1 MVPTEY
7 PEIIMKLK
15 EIMLSKLIF
24 VVIFFFLLLSGCKQG
39 TRNVDGP
46 TFGSI
51 HISVDESFFT
61 VFDSQ
66 INTFESIY
74 KDTKIK
80 VSYYDELKTVHDLLT
95 GSSKLIVLSREL
107 NWDEKK
113 VFEKKQIV
121 PRTTKIAYDGI
132 ALVTNKGNRDTLLTY
147 DNLLKILNGT
157 ILNWNQLNDK
167 SQNSRIKLIFDS
179 KNSGIIRYLFE
190 KAGIKSLS
198 GTISYSLNSNQEV
211 LDYVTDNKDAI
222 GFISIS
228 WISDREDTTQ
238 LSFRKGINVIAIS
251 PPDTSKSAGTYY
263 QPYQAYIA
271 QKSYPLWR
279 AVYIINGDP
288 RAGLSL
294 GFTGFVASEKGQR
307 IILKSGL
314 VPATMPVRLVEIY
327 N

>member
-1 MVPTEY
+1 M
-7 PEIIMKLK
+7 
-15 EIMLSKLIF
+15 SKLILVIIFLF
-24 VVIFFFLLLSGCKQG
+24 VLLSGCKQG
-39 TRNVDGP
+39 SQEGDGP

-51 HISVDESFFT
+51 HISVDESFRS
-61 VFDSQ
+61 VFESQ

-74 KDTKIK
+74 RDTKIS
-80 VSYYDELKTVHDLLT
+80 VSYYDELKTVNDLLA
-95 GSSKLIVLSREL
+95 GSSRLIVLSREL
-107 NWDEKK
+107 NRDEQK

-132 ALVTNKGNRDTLLTY
+132 TLITNKRNRDTLLTY
-147 DNLLKILNGT
+147 DNLLKILNGD
-157 ILNWNQLNDK
+157 IRNWNQLNVK
-167 SQNSRIKLIFDS
+167 SHNSGIKLIFDS

-198 GTISYSLNSNQEV
+198 GTNSYSLNSNQEV
-211 LDYVTDNKDAI
+211 LDYVANHPDAI

-228 WISDREDTTQ
+228 WISDRDDTTQ
-238 LSFRKGINVIAIS
+238 LSFRKGINVMAIS
-251 PPDTSKSAGTYY
+251 PPDTSKGAGTYY

-271 QKSYPLWR
+271 QKFYPLWR
-279 AVYIINGDP
+279 AVYIISGEA
-288 RAGLSL
+288 RAGLGL

-327 N
+327 NQKIK